1 VHDAEL
7 EMRMGEVQEALDEI
21 EAFEMRLP
29 DIAVSEPKTADK
41 RDKKASRKAAAATNL
56 YTHLRPVCD
65 VRCAC
70 WLCLTWCRLMP
81 LTVVVVV
88 ERDGSL
94 RMPCSM
100 STPRYRPSSLSA
112 PSAWM
117 IRER

>member
-29 DIAVSEPKTADK
+29 DIAVSEPKTAQD
-41 RDKKASRKAAAATNL
+41 RRQARQEGLSQGRSSHQSIHASAASMRRT
-56 YTHLRPVCD
+56 
-65 VRCAC
+65 
-70 WLCLTWCRLMP
+70 LCLLVVPHMVR

-94 RMPCSM
+94 RMPCST